1 MGDFDLSKIVIRGIK
16 ESDVDAIVEIEEKNL
31 GIKRDRYWKKGTSKE

>member
-1 MGDFDLSKIVIRGIK
+1 MEIFDLSKIVIRGIK

-31 GIKRDRYWKKGTSKE
+31 GIKRGRVLEKGTSKK